1 MSRVPFALLAKR
13 LLLGLLFAFV
23 MAFPLAAVMAWGALI
38 TVALGASL
46 PLWAVLLIASL
57 VAVGISRVLCRGS
70 RQFGHGNN
78 DRFYHCFGYGN
89 GFCGPELET
98 VNVTLTQRLP
108 SYIGWSGTRA
118 EQRAAP
124 DATCCRVAL
133 RVRLAVQCRCRR

>member
-57 VAVGISRVLCRGS
+57 VAVGIVAFFVAGQGNSVMEIMIGS
-70 RQFGHGNN
+70 IIALVMAWFLWPGVRDRQRHS
-78 DRFYHCFGYGN
+78 HSKTAIVHW
-89 GFCGPELET
+89 L
-98 VNVTLTQRLP
+98 
-108 SYIGWSGTRA
+108 
-118 EQRAAP
+118 
-124 DATCCRVAL
+124 
-133 RVRLAVQCRCRR
+133 VRHTA